1 MTCADKVGSI
11 IERSVIERINRTCK
25 SNVIV
30 RLCSIM
36 SGNRTKSNPN
46 FLVNT
51 ITELNPSILFDC
63 VRLS

>member
-11 IERSVIERINRTCK
+11 IERSVIERNK
-25 SNVIV
+25 SNVII
-30 RLCSIM
+30 RLCPIM

-46 FLVNT
+46 LLVNT